1 MFRLLLR
8 REREKD
14 IFRGVRDDMRDGE
27 LGGGDSLHQVF
38 VLSQV
43 RGNPGDV
50 RKNGDDRKFHRGRP
64 SSSAYH
70 PSIRRTLLHDVVLH
84 QLGSPVFPGVF
95 HLSGYQN

>member
-8 REREKD
+8 REREED

-38 VLSQV
+38 VRSQ
-43 RGNPGDV
+43 GNPGDI
-50 RKNGDDRKFHRGRP
+50 RQDGDDRKFHRGRP
-64 SSSAYH
+64 ASSAYH

-84 QLGSPVFPGVF
+84 
-95 HLSGYQN
+95 